1 MMRRWQWVFLLLVGV
16 LLLALFGAGRP
27 TAVFSQAV
35 SGEGEAHIYGNLQL
49 DLTLSRSAGQPG
61 DIIDLTITLTNHSQ
75 ATETPTIPPTLAT
88 QLPDLEIG
96 SYTVTYD
103 DCPWGGPGTVA
114 VSIDNFGVGDAG
126 PFEVTINNDTTSLA
140 GLGSLGEA
148 EAAVSFAE
156 GPVGSINAEVDSAQQ
171 VVEVDETN
179 NSYTIVFTPPPPCA
193 TPAP

>member
-1 MMRRWQWVFLLLVGV
+1 MKMMRLKKLMIVGVCMLLVA
-16 LLLALFGAGRP
+16 LALAACGG
-27 TAVFSQAV
+27 TAVPTPTSIPQ
-35 SGEGEAHIYGNLQL
+35 
-49 DLTLSRSAGQPG
+49 
-61 DIIDLTITLTNHSQ
+61 
-75 ATETPTIPPTLAT
+75 TETPTIPATLAT

-126 PFEVTINNDTTSLA
+126 PFEVTINNDTTNLD
-140 GLGSLGEA
+140 GLGSLGEV
-148 EAAVSFAE
+148 EAAVSFE
-156 GPVGSINAEVDSAQQ
+156 SGPVGQINAEVDSAQQ

-179 NSYTIVFTPPPPCA
+179 NTYMIVFTPPPPCA

>member
-1 MMRRWQWVFLLLVGV
+1 MLKSRLKVSLLLIA
-16 LLLALFGAGRP
+16 LLGSLVACGG
-27 TAVFSQAV
+27 TAVS
-35 SGEGEAHIYGNLQL
+35 
-49 DLTLSRSAGQPG
+49 TPT
-61 DIIDLTITLTNHSQ
+61 TIP
-75 ATETPTIPPTLAT
+75 ATETPTIPATLAT

-96 SYTVTYD
+96 SYRVTYD

-193 TPAP
+193 TPTP

>member
-1 MMRRWQWVFLLLVGV
+1 MTMMRMKKNLLVGV
-16 LLLALFGAGRP
+16 IVLLAGWALVACGGTAVP
-27 TAVFSQAV
+27 TATP
-35 SGEGEAHIYGNLQL
+35 I
-49 DLTLSRSAGQPG
+49 P
-61 DIIDLTITLTNHSQ
+61 

-96 SYTVTYD
+96 GYRVTYD

-126 PFEVTINNDTTSLA
+126 PFEVTINNDTTNLD

-148 EAAVSFAE
+148 EAAVSFE
-156 GPVGSINAEVDSAQQ
+156 SGPVGGINAEVDSAQQ

-179 NSYTIVFTPPPPCA
+179 NTYMIVFTPPPPCA
-193 TPAP
+193 TPTP

>member
-1 MMRRWQWVFLLLVGV
+1 MKMVQLKKLLVAGAIMLLMSLV
-16 LLLALFGAGRP
+16 LAACDG
-27 TAVFSQAV
+27 TAVP
-35 SGEGEAHIYGNLQL
+35 
-49 DLTLSRSAGQPG
+49 TPT
-61 DIIDLTITLTNHSQ
+61 TIPP
-75 ATETPTIPPTLAT
+75 TETPDIPPTLAT

-96 SYTVTYD
+96 SYRVTYD

-126 PFEVTINNDTTSLA
+126 PFEVTVNEQTTNLE

-171 VVEVDETN
+171 VAEVDETN
-179 NSYTIVFTPPPPCA
+179 NTYMIVFTPPPPCA
-193 TPAP
+193 TPTP

>member
-1 MMRRWQWVFLLLVGV
+1 MNRMRLQKLLVLGLFVFLVGMVLVACGE
-16 LLLALFGAGRP
+16 
-27 TAVFSQAV
+27 TAVSTP
-35 SGEGEAHIYGNLQL
+35 
-49 DLTLSRSAGQPG
+49 TLIPP
-61 DIIDLTITLTNHSQ
+61 
-75 ATETPTIPPTLAT
+75 TEPPTIPPTLAT

-96 SYTVTYD
+96 GYTVTYD

-114 VSIDNFGVGDAG
+114 VSVDNFGVGDAG
-126 PFEVTINNDTTSLA
+126 PFEVTINNSTTNLD

-148 EAAVSFAE
+148 ETAVTFDE

-193 TPAP
+193 TPIP